1 MVLYPNLWVML
12 PNDKKECQSEERL
25 KFIPLGSDHIPIFV
39 VVTECYQKPCYLFS
53 IFWCWTNAIH
63 SEDSLRPTMNIH
75 HISYLILSKNYT
87 VIKILSGV
95 YKYYMKKIKL
105 RSTTEKYKWKNKRR
119 KHLLTI
125 ITIE

>member
-1 MVLYPNLWVML
+1 
-12 PNDKKECQSEERL
+12 
-25 KFIPLGSDHIPIFV
+25 
-39 VVTECYQKPCYLFS
+39 
-53 IFWCWTNAIH
+53 
-63 SEDSLRPTMNIH
+63 MNIH